1 METQK
6 GKLDIRMKW
15 RRKLR
20 EIIFGSDT
28 LHGKLFDEILLV
40 AIIISVLAVLLES
53 VKSIEIQFGFYIKCL
68 EWFFTVLFSIEY
80 ILRIITVKKT
90 VKYIFSFFGIVD
102 LISIIPTYLSVFLV
116 GTQYLIVIRS
126 LRLLRV
132 FRILKFVRYMD
143 AATGL
148 GLALRAS
155 RQKIIVFLGVI
166 LSIVFIMGTIMY
178 LIEGGKNGFTSIPKS
193 IYWAVVTLT
202 TVGYGDI
209 APKSVLGQ
217 FMASIIMMMGYVII
231 AVPTGIITVELS
243 KKDFQKEIY
252 SCPKCSFKGHDLDAK
267 WCKFCG
273 TKLT

>member
-209 APKSVLGQ
+209 APKS
-217 FMASIIMMMGYVII
+217 
-231 AVPTGIITVELS
+231 
-243 KKDFQKEIY
+243 
-252 SCPKCSFKGHDLDAK
+252 
-267 WCKFCG
+267 
-273 TKLT
+273 